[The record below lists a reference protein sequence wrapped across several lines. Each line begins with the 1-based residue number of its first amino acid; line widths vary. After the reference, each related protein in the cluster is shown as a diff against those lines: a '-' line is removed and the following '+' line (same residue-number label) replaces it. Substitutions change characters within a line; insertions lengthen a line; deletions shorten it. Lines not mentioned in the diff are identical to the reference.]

1 MSGLTITIHSFGFKY
16 GKPAFDRPTQVFDCR
31 DLSNPHSNRGLRP
44 LTGKDKPV
52 QDYVFRGTKAEDLA
66 KRATRAALE
75 GNDLAFGCIGGR
87 HRSVSLAE
95 VVAERLQQQGHDVHV
110 AHHAL

>member
-1 MSGLTITIHSFGFKY
+1 MSRLTITIHSFGFKH
-16 GKPAFDRPTQVFDCR
+16 GKPTFERPTQVFDCR

-44 LTGKDKPV
+44 MTGKDKAV
-52 QDYVFRGTKAEDLA
+52 QDYVFRGTRAEALA
-66 KRATRAALE
+66 KNAIKAAQA

-95 VVAERLQQQGHDVHV
+95 VVAQRLQQQGHEVHV